1 MSGQGGIFLDAPRD
15 VVKSS
20 VEWLV
25 KPESESYSALLER
38 ALRLAPAMGLATQ
51 GGRIGLRSPRA
62 ENQAVQ
68 RVWQVPHVPADWGPT
83 EVRTVLAAAFEKI
96 TLINWR
102 RHDQECTYRFKGT
115 CKMGDR
121 DLVPLVASVA
131 DANGATCD
139 LTMWAAIA
147 PTKVAVTTRRTVRR
161 EAIPCVELEA
171 SILQPKPVK
180 VNVPAELDDSGKE
193 VSPAKAVA
201 AQHREVPKQC
211 LLHPM
216 PRDGACFFHAVA
228 RGLKR
233 LSGSKHTEFCHRQL
247 RARVVAH
254 LRKYAAEYIQEWDG
268 LGPALEK
275 FRETASTLEEAFE
288 KYLAAIA
295 GEAAYSSELE
305 AKAISRIYNCCIC
318 IIPQDGH
325 FAPMIFRDSQRK
337 RSIVLWHTPNH
348 IDLLLPAKE
357 AEAYQD
363 DLFLPAPG
371 SALRY
376 KVGGD
381 HESLGSGT
389 VWTSARSCGSG
400 TVWTRASAKVKCKPG
415 SATSRGASGMPSA
428 DVLKVAKQTLKSKP
442 GPRRAAAP
450 ASALNKGTNAAASI
464 VRSGTVPSQPRGG
477 RASAAQPLVF
487 GSGPCSSGKTK
498 AAIAHPP
505 PCASHATAG
514 STGDAIVGETV
525 APRIIA
531 KCAYRPALPIPENR
545 LFVCT
550 LCPFQQQVS
559 SDAAFRCL
567 RNNHYC
573 KHHHGQ
579 ELPGKFQG
587 PKLTV
592 VPKRKAFWRCPLCP
606 LGISRDLRV
615 QISRHVFARL
625 RREHWQRE
633 HSHEISREDWAART
647 HLLPSGP
654 KDIKSHAV
662 ASRVRNLQRF
672 AVQAIWDPIPGV
684 TTFLWPRARK
694 NKDGSIQRIML
705 EHAWRCDRC
714 GACTHIK
721 ATRLLHSKGT
731 CLPEK
736 PRVRARRLAHLKLV
750 QSWIRKNTGAP
761 NRDWVLQAAESAAQ
775 ALTPQPSSNF

>member
-1 MSGQGGIFLDAPRD
+1 
-15 VVKSS
+15 
-20 VEWLV
+20 
-25 KPESESYSALLER
+25 
-38 ALRLAPAMGLATQ
+38 
-51 GGRIGLRSPRA
+51 
-62 ENQAVQ
+62 
-68 RVWQVPHVPADWGPT
+68 
-83 EVRTVLAAAFEKI
+83 
-96 TLINWR
+96 
-102 RHDQECTYRFKGT
+102 
-115 CKMGDR
+115 
-121 DLVPLVASVA
+121 
-131 DANGATCD
+131 
-139 LTMWAAIA
+139 
-147 PTKVAVTTRRTVRR
+147 
-161 EAIPCVELEA
+161 
-171 SILQPKPVK
+171 
-180 VNVPAELDDSGKE
+180 
-193 VSPAKAVA
+193 
-201 AQHREVPKQC
+201 
-211 LLHPM
+211 
-216 PRDGACFFHAVA
+216 
-228 RGLKR
+228 
-233 LSGSKHTEFCHRQL
+233 
-247 RARVVAH
+247 
-254 LRKYAAEYIQEWDG
+254 
-268 LGPALEK
+268 
-275 FRETASTLEEAFE
+275 
-288 KYLAAIA
+288 
-295 GEAAYSSELE
+295 
-305 AKAISRIYNCCIC
+305 
-318 IIPQDGH
+318 
-325 FAPMIFRDSQRK
+325 
-337 RSIVLWHTPNH
+337 
-348 IDLLLPAKE
+348 
-357 AEAYQD
+357 
-363 DLFLPAPG
+363 
-371 SALRY
+371 
-376 KVGGD
+376 
-381 HESLGSGT
+381 
-389 VWTSARSCGSG
+389 
-400 TVWTRASAKVKCKPG
+400 
-415 SATSRGASGMPSA
+415 MPSA

-450 ASALNKGTNAAASI
+450 ASALNKGTNAAAST

-477 RASAAQPLVF
+477 KASAAQPLVF
-487 GSGPCSSGKTK
+487 GSGPCSSRKTK

-514 STGDAIVGETV
+514 STGDAIDGETV
-525 APRIIA
+525 APRVIA

-567 RNNHYC
+567 RNNHYR

-647 HLLPSGP
+647 HLSPSGP

-672 AVQAIWDPIPGV
+672 AVQAVWDPIPGV

-721 ATRLLHSKGT
+721 ATRLLHFKGT
-731 CLPEK
+731 CPPEK
-736 PRVRARRLAHLKLV
+736 PHIRARRLAHLKLV